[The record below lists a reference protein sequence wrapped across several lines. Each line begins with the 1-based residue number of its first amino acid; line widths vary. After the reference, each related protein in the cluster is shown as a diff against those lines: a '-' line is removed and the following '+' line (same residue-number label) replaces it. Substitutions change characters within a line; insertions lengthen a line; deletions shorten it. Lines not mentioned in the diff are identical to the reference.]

1 MATRNPT
8 HSTYIIPFEQLGSEL
23 AKESFWT
30 ESFGTGIGTSE
41 NQFTIER
48 ENFADADYPL
58 LTQVISDEGMKHTA
72 ERLGACYASCFREH
86 AEDFDGDLDAF
97 MNSNY
102 GNQVW
107 QDYERFVSDLVPYL
121 EDLDTGRFAE
131 GDRVFNLDNHQYG
144 TVRSIDG
151 DTVQLDDGTAAEAFY
166 LIKETD
172 KIFQ

>member
-1 MATRNPT
+1 MTTKNPT
-8 HSTYIIPFEQLGSEL
+8 HNTHIIPFEQLGTEL
-23 AKESFWT
+23 ARENFWT
-30 ESFGTGIGTSE
+30 ESFETGIGTSE

-48 ENFADADYPL
+48 ENFGDADCPL
-58 LTQVISDEGMKHTA
+58 LTQVITDDGMRHIA

-86 AEDFDGDLDAF
+86 AEDFDGDFEAF

-121 EDLDTGRFAE
+121 EDLDTGRFAV
-131 GDRVFNLDNHQYG
+131 GDRVFNLANHHYG
-144 TVRSIDG
+144 TVRRLEG

-166 LIKETD
+166 LLKPSD